1 MITRD
6 LLLEIGT
13 EEIPARFMPGALD
26 QLQERAARLLEEYRL
41 DYAWI
46 KTMGTPRR
54 LVLQIDNL
62 AAEQKSLREKKKG
75 PSREAAFDERGN
87 PTQAARGFAAKLGVP
102 LESLEIEVVGKGE
115 YLVAVQEIQGE
126 PTLRVLTALLP
137 ALIKSL
143 AFPKTMYWESSK
155 VRFARPIRWLLCLYG
170 EETVSFSYAGLDS
183 GQQTRGHRFLAPGPF
198 VVQNPDHYYTVLAEN
213 KVLLDPAARAAEIR
227 KQAEQ
232 AAASA
237 GVELYL
243 DPALLEEVTYLVE
256 YPCAVLCSFPESFL
270 QLPRDVL
277 VTTMQSHQRYFPTQD
292 ESGAIRPY
300 FVAISNNNSAPEE
313 NIRSGN
319 EKVLKARLADAD
331 FFYAEDL
338 KAPLSDY
345 VEALKSVLFQEEL
358 GTVYEKTNRM
368 IVLVD
373 FLSQQLPAVKPET
386 IRAAQRAAFL
396 SKADLVTHMVG
407 EFPELQGIMGQE
419 YARISGE
426 SPEVA
431 RAIMEHYRPRFA
443 GDELPQ
449 TLPGALVSIAD
460 KLDHLAGCFAIG
472 IRPSGSQDPYAL
484 RRQGLG
490 LLQVILEHDI
500 RVSIREMMGFAL
512 ELFRERLQDLNVEE
526 RVLELTDFTWHRARY
541 YFQEKGFDYDLVE
554 AVLHSPVD
562 RIPDLERRLDFLQQ
576 KRADQHLADAATAY
590 IRIANLANQAASQ
603 EEVRE
608 SLLREPAEK
617 DLYEKYRATV
627 EQLAVDLAENNL
639 ESVLSSLSGL
649 KKEVDF
655 FFDEVLVMAKEEEL
669 RSNRLALLAQ
679 LQNLYLNLADLSRI
693 VFPS

>member
-1 MITRD
+1 MITKD

-13 EEIPARFMPGALD
+13 EEIPARFMPGALN
-26 QLQERAARLLEEYRL
+26 QLQERAARLLAEYRL
-41 DYAWI
+41 DYARI

-54 LVLQIDNL
+54 LVLQVEDL
-62 AAEQKSLREKKKG
+62 AADQKSLREKKKG
-75 PSREAAFDERGN
+75 PSREAAFDEQGN
-87 PTQAARGFAAKLGVP
+87 PARAARGFAAKLGVP
-102 LESLEIEVVGKGE
+102 LEDLEIETMGKGE
-115 YLVAVQEIQGE
+115 YLVALQEIKGE
-126 PTLRVLTALLP
+126 PTLKVLNALLP

-143 AFPKTMYWESSK
+143 AFPKTMYWEASK

-170 EETVSFSYAGLDS
+170 EEMVPFSYAGLES

-198 VVQNPDHYYTVLAEN
+198 AVQNPDHFCNVLADSQ
-213 KVLLDPAARAAEIR
+213 VLLDPAVRSAEIR

-232 AAASA
+232 ATASA

-243 DPALLEEVTYLVE
+243 DPELLEEVTYLVE
-256 YPCAVLCSFPESFL
+256 HPCAVLCSFPESFL

-277 VTTMQSHQRYFPTQD
+277 VTTLQSHQRYFPTQD
-292 ESGAIRPY
+292 ASGAIRPY
-300 FVAISNNNSAPEE
+300 FVAISNNSSAPVE

-319 EKVLKARLADAD
+319 EKVLKARLADAE
-331 FFYAEDL
+331 FFYTEDL
-338 KAPLSDY
+338 KTPLSDY

-358 GTVYEKTNRM
+358 GTVFEKINRM
-368 IVLVD
+368 KALVD
-373 FLSQQLPAVKPET
+373 FLSQRLPAITPET
-386 IRAAQRAAFL
+386 IKAAQQAAFL

-419 YARISGE
+419 YARRSGE

-490 LLQVILEHDI
+490 LLQVMLEHDI
-500 RVSIREMMGFAL
+500 RVSFREMMGFAL
-512 ELFRERLQDLNVEE
+512 GLFRERLEGINVEE
-526 RVLELTDFTWHRARY
+526 QVHELKDFTWHRARHH
-541 YFQEKGFDYDLVE
+541 FQEKGFDYDLVE
-554 AVLHSPVD
+554 AVLHTPVD
-562 RIPDLERRLDFLQQ
+562 SLPDLGRRLDFLQQ
-576 KRADQHLADAATAY
+576 KRADKRLADAATAY
-590 IRIANLANQAASQ
+590 IRIANLANHAASPA
-603 EEVRE
+603 EVRE
-608 SLLREPAEK
+608 DLLRESAEK
-617 DLYEKYRATV
+617 DLYQKYGATV
-627 EQLAVDLAENNL
+627 EQLAADLSEDNL
-639 ESVLSSLSGL
+639 ESVLSALSEL
-649 KKEVDF
+649 KKEIDF

-669 RSNRLALLAQ
+669 RNNRLALLVQ
-679 LQNLYLNLADLSRI
+679 LQNLYLNLADLARI